1 MISRKSLILVTAA
14 GLITTL
20 CYQIGHAAGK
30 TKVVKTATVKR
41 HLPDSKSVVFSSQR
55 IDLSDFDFTDPST
68 PKTFSVNVIFGK
80 AVIVVN
86 AKTKLRININPSF
99 FASVKLPD
107 GITISSSDDGSALYE
122 ANLEDAHGNPV
133 KPEFFINAN
142 ATFGSI
148 VVIAVE

>member
-1 MISRKSLILVTAA
+1 MISKKSLTFAIAA

-30 TKVVKTATVKR
+30 TRVVKTATVKR
-41 HLPDSKSVVFSSQR
+41 HRPDSKSVVFSSQR
-55 IDLSDFDFTDPST
+55 IDLSDFDFTDPAT

-80 AVIVVN
+80 AVVVVK
-86 AKTKLRININPSF
+86 AKTKLRINVNPSF
-99 FASVKLPD
+99 WSSVKLPD
-107 GITISSSDDGSALYE
+107 GTTISSSDDGSAIYE
-122 ANLEDAHGNPV
+122 ANLEDANGNPV

-148 VVIAVE
+148 IVIAVE